1 LVDEG
6 IVIMNLINDNV
17 GSSWKP
23 FNLVGNCDSP
33 HMKSYWMMVKCTI
46 WENLFQLY
54 VLEKKFGN
62 QFNKLH
68 HEATT
73 FYNAM
78 KVLDNNTMG
87 FNAQQITKKM
97 RPYQYYQH
105 DLLIPNLVYK
115 HTVQRKIKWIRL
127 IIPPLYYV
135 EDIGNNLNLC

>member
-1 LVDEG
+1 
-6 IVIMNLINDNV
+6 
-17 GSSWKP
+17 
-23 FNLVGNCDSP
+23 
-33 HMKSYWMMVKCTI
+33 
-46 WENLFQLY
+46 
-54 VLEKKFGN
+54 
-62 QFNKLH
+62 
-68 HEATT
+68 
-73 FYNAM
+73 M

-97 RPYQYYQH
+97 RPYQYCQH